1 MQENQTNGSPDQN
14 GGRTTRAI
22 ESPPSQQ
29 QRVNPEGPPSP
40 AARDHVTLA
49 VENDSKEE
57 QVQTDDDDVVDGR
70 QDRGFRRIIRN
81 FTPSYILPPSLLSF
95 PLLFPFNNHSGK
107 SANHLPYA
115 RTNTHRWFIITMS
128 TGVLSIMLH
137 QLPYNGHWSRVISVV
152 FFVINLALF
161 LTFTA
166 LSTLRYTL
174 YPRIFLAVLK
184 HPHQSLFLATFPV
197 GLATLVNITVLVCAP
212 AWGHGLA
219 ILAWILWWIVAVLA
233 LTTCFHLTF
242 VIMTHRR
249 GELEE
254 MTALYLIPIVA
265 VVIAATSGGLVAGAI
280 PNPEHQLWTLIISYI
295 LWGIGSPLSW
305 IILTIYFLRMI
316 LHKPLKREVIVSLLL
331 PIGPLS
337 LSGFS
342 IIVLSKVAKHLFL
355 TTHTLPHLSKTSAG
369 EVLYIVSFFVG
380 LILWGFSIVWF
391 IVAVMM
397 VATSGRFPFNMGWW
411 GFIFPV
417 GVFTLLTMTIGE
429 ELESRF
435 FKVLSCVLTVACIAM
450 WLVIAAMTLQRSIKG
465 TMFYAPCL
473 GTDLYGKRTKELSKD
488 NASHKETV

>member
-1 MQENQTNGSPDQN
+1 MEENKTNSPSDQS
-14 GGRTTRAI
+14 GHTQVI
-22 ESPPSQQ
+22 EPHSQQ
-29 QRVNPEGPPSP
+29 HNNTGGPLAA
-40 AARDHVTLA
+40 AARDHGTLPTS
-49 VENDSKEE
+49 NDSKEIH
-57 QVQTDDDDVVDGR
+57 TSDDG

-81 FTPSYILPPSLLSF
+81 FTPS
-95 PLLFPFNNHSGK
+95 
-107 SANHLPYA
+107 
-115 RTNTHRWFIITMS
+115 WFIITMS

-137 QLPYNGHWSRVISVV
+137 QLPYNGHWLRVISVI
-152 FFVINLALF
+152 FFVVNLVLF

-174 YPRIFLAVLK
+174 YPRLFLAVLK

-197 GLATLVNITVLVCAP
+197 GLATLVNMTVLVCAP
-212 AWGHGLA
+212 EWGHGLA
-219 ILAWILWWIVAVLA
+219 ILAWVLWWIVAVLA

-249 GELEE
+249 GKLEE

-280 PNPEHQLWTLIISYI
+280 PNPQHQLWTLVISYI
-295 LWGIGSPLSW
+295 LWGVGSPLSW
-305 IILTIYFLRMI
+305 ITLTIYFLRMT

-355 TTHTLPHLSKTSAG
+355 TTHTLPHLSETSPG
-369 EVLYIVSFFVG
+369 EVLYIISFFVG

-417 GVFTLLTMTIGE
+417 GVFTLLTITIGE

-435 FKVLSCVLTVACIAM
+435 FKILSCVLTAACVAM
-450 WLVIAAMTLQRSIKG
+450 WLVIASMTLQRSIKG

-473 GTDLYGKRTKELSKD
+473 GTDLYGKRTKEHPQ
-488 NASHKETV
+488 AAHKEKV